1 MLVKFSKSEY
11 GKKSELGV
19 AGYNHITFQKPA
31 NIGRMIFGS
40 AEERDITVA
49 RPTYCTDTIQQTSFC
64 NECSSAKGLVRDCKG
79 RRKLFVSRG
88 EYHIVKWSADYK
100 YIKHQYIGAWT
111 DRDTFEYLPYQ
122 RVGNKWLFEELL
134 PVGTALTIGNDS
146 AQMTYIVQAG
156 DSSWNLTPSMASPR
170 VPAEFHRIVNTEHL
184 DPETWDKSMPE
195 PREKKKSDLCA
206 CL

>member
-1 MLVKFSKSEY
+1 VKF
-11 GKKSELGV
+11 
-19 AGYNHITFQKPA
+19 TKPA
-31 NIGRMIFGS
+31 NIGGYIFGRPR
-40 AEERDITVA
+40 EEREITIV
-49 RPTYCTDTIQQTSFC
+49 RPSYCCELTNFC
-64 NECSSAKGLVRDCKG
+64 DECSSAHGLVRDCHGK
-79 RRKLFVSRG
+79 RKLFVSRG

-100 YIKHQYIGAWT
+100 YINHQYIGAWI

-122 RVGNKWLFEELL
+122 RLGNKWLFEEFL

-146 AQMTYIVQAG
+146 AQMTYIVQG
-156 DSSWNLTPSMASPR
+156 GESSWNLTPSMASPR